1 MVPNI
6 SSLSRRQL
14 LVGLAGSAELGVLV
28 VGATGAT
35 LPTALPDRITDWAT
49 TTYPTPPPAS
59 SLWQPTVTEAHART
73 AVALL
78 AETEDESRD
87 RWAEL
92 DRERAHGP
100 GSGGWRS
107 NAEEALEN
115 GDYAGALFD
124 ASYGMQF
131 AGQALGEA
139 RAELGDADLDD
150 LADRAVALFD
160 RIDAVVADIESYPVA
175 DPERDLAWYVHIE
188 RELRRGH
195 RLADWDAL
203 ETVHDDA
210 AKAGAKTDTGSDGAD
225 ESAEEASQSDT
236 TERED
241 GTTDSEAEPDRTDT
255 DPETIGTITSGLLR
269 GEIAVKSAERYR
281 DLLWETVDGADG
293 YADHLQR
300 IADEL
305 QTDLESIPTRDE
317 VLSSMDDDTGSYGP
331 YEFAHYRLAR
341 WGDWDGPSPWETVD
355 DDFLLLQVL
364 EATRAL
370 ADWRAYDD
378 AVDELEIDADD
389 GGFDS
394 GHVLDEQR
402 RARSTYRTVVGGTQ
416 TPVMVVLAK
425 PAIGDIRTA
434 DVDRDSWQDGSW
446 EPWNERVQSDL
457 SALVGRARL
466 REYPALYDRLVDG
479 R

>member
-1 MVPNI
+1 MVPDI

-14 LVGLAGSAELGVLV
+14 LVGLAGSAELGGLV

-35 LPTALPDRITDWAT
+35 LPTALPDRVTDWAT
-49 TTYPTPPPAS
+49 TVYPTPPPAD
-59 SLWQPTVTEAHART
+59 SLWQPTVTEAHARS
-73 AVALL
+73 AVTLL
-78 AETEDESRD
+78 AETEDESRN

-92 DRERAHGP
+92 DRERTHGS

-107 NAEEALEN
+107 NAEAALEN
-115 GDYAGALFD
+115 GDYADALSD

-139 RAELGDADLDD
+139 RAELGDANLKE

-188 RELRRGH
+188 RELRRG
-195 RLADWDAL
+195 RSFADWSGL
-203 ETVHDDA
+203 ETVRDDA
-210 AKAGAKTDTGSDGAD
+210 VEADTKTDTGSDEDD
-225 ESAEEASQSDT
+225 ESAEEAAQSDT
-236 TERED
+236 AERED
-241 GTTDSEAEPDRTDT
+241 GMTDSEAEPDRTDSG
-255 DPETIGTITSGLLR
+255 PETIGTITSGLLR
-269 GEIAVKSAERYR
+269 AEIAVESAERYR
-281 DLLWETVDGADG
+281 DLLWETVDEANG
-293 YADHLQR
+293 YVDHLQR
-300 IADEL
+300 VADEL

-317 VLSSMDDDTGSYGP
+317 ALSSLDDDTSSHGP
-331 YEFAHYRLAR
+331 YGFAHERLVR
-341 WGDWDGPSPWETVD
+341 WGDWDAPSPRETID

-378 AVDELEIDADD
+378 AVAELEISAGDND
-389 GGFDS
+389 FDS
-394 GHVLDEQR
+394 GHVLAEQR
-402 RARSTYRTVVGGTQ
+402 RARSVYRTVVGGQ
-416 TPVMVVLAK
+416 APFMIVLAK
-425 PAIGDIRTA
+425 PAISDIRTA

-446 EPWNERVQSDL
+446 EPWNERVQSYL

-466 REYPALYDRLVDG
+466 REYPDLYDRLVDG